1 MGKKS
6 KKSGKR
12 KTKSEGMTSSSD
24 KPTSGDDSCEIAKF
38 EEGFNEF
45 SVAIMSALEDIYG
58 PDLVA
63 CGREGLKE
71 ILQKGKAEGIA
82 NCRLGHTNLP
92 KNSDSHQNSRI
103 HKCAQIDAIQ
113 KVVLESLI
121 PGGGWVPRHTFD
133 PMMVMDFHAWCVDEN
148 GLIHDYPDHQLIQ
161 GQYGTRDVVRRPWD
175 VKVVIA
181 AMPHIEQMTKVEFFD
196 KNKHVSTE
204 QFLFMIKNNTF
215 PKDNCYPRAKLL
227 RDSDPSRFALVL
239 GSLGYRQADGRVF
252 WECG

>member
-1 MGKKS
+1 M
-6 KKSGKR
+6 
-12 KTKSEGMTSSSD
+12 
-24 KPTSGDDSCEIAKF
+24 
-38 EEGFNEF
+38 
-45 SVAIMSALEDIYG
+45 
-58 PDLVA
+58 
-63 CGREGLKE
+63 
-71 ILQKGKAEGIA
+71 QKGKAEGIA

-92 KNSDSHQNSRI
+92 KNSDSHQNLRI
-103 HKCAQIDAIQ
+103 QKSAEIDAIQ
-113 KVVLESLI
+113 KIVLESLI
-121 PGGGWVPRHTFD
+121 PGGGWVPHHSFD
-133 PMMVMDFHAWCVDEN
+133 PKMVMDFHAWCVDEN

-181 AMPHIEQMTKVEFFD
+181 AMPHIEQMTKAEFFD

-227 RDSDPSRFALVL
+227 RDSEPSRFALVL
-239 GSLGYRQADGRVF
+239 GSLGYRQTDGRVF

>member
-38 EEGFNEF
+38 EEGFNDF

-82 NCRLGHTNLP
+82 NCRLGHSNLLI
-92 KNSDSHQNSRI
+92 NSDSHQNSRV
-103 HKCAQIDAIQ
+103 HKSAEIDAIQ
-113 KVVLESLI
+113 KIVLESLI
-121 PGGGWVPRHTFD
+121 PGGGWVPRHSFD
-133 PMMVMDFHAWCVDEN
+133 PKMVMDFHAWCVDDY

-204 QFLFMIKNNTF
+204 QLLFMIKNNTF

-239 GSLGYRQADGRVF
+239 GSLGYRQAVWRVF

>member
-38 EEGFNEF
+38 EEGFNDF

-63 CGREGLKE
+63 SGREGLKE

-92 KNSDSHQNSRI
+92 KNSDSHQNLRI
-103 HKCAQIDAIQ
+103 QKSAEIDAIQ
-113 KVVLESLI
+113 KIVLESLI
-121 PGGGWVPRHTFD
+121 PGGGWVPRHIFD
-133 PMMVMDFHAWCVDEN
+133 PKMVMDFHAWCVDDY
-148 GLIHDYPDHQLIQ
+148 GLIHDYPDHQLIE

-181 AMPHIEQMTKVEFFD
+181 AMPHIEQMTKAEFFD

-227 RDSDPSRFALVL
+227 RDSEPSRFALVL
-239 GSLGYRQADGRVF
+239 GSLGYRQTDGRVF

>member
-12 KTKSEGMTSSSD
+12 KTKSEGMTSASD

-38 EEGFNEF
+38 EEGFNDF

-63 CGREGLKE
+63 SGREGLQE

-92 KNSDSHQNSRI
+92 KNSDSHQNLRI
-103 HKCAQIDAIQ
+103 QKSAEIDAIQ
-113 KVVLESLI
+113 KIVLESLI
-121 PGGGWVPRHTFD
+121 PGGGWVPRHIFD
-133 PMMVMDFHAWCVDEN
+133 PKMVMDFHAWCVDDY

-181 AMPHIEQMTKVEFFD
+181 AMPHIEQMTKAEFFD

-227 RDSDPSRFALVL
+227 RDSEPSRFALVL
-239 GSLGYRQADGRVF
+239 GSLGYRQTDGRVF